1 MLSIIPFYIFFVPLT
16 AVLAI
21 VTIGVAFFDRSGNLP
36 NRIGIFWGGLVCRL
50 AGIKVHVDRG
60 DFDPDGKYILMV
72 NHQSWFDIPVLLVA
86 LKGHQFRI
94 VAKESLFRIPL
105 FGQAMSR
112 IGYIGIDRQNPRR
125 GIKSIQEA
133 IAKSEHASI
142 LIFPEGSRFERLADF
157 KVGPMILAI
166 KSGRPVVPV
175 LISGTYAVLPK
186 DSWRIRPGSVA
197 VRFFP
202 PHDIQN
208 TYTLKERERL
218 KEDLWRIMHA
228 HSKETDEWLDKK
240 RPSP

>member
-1 MLSIIPFYIFFVPLT
+1 MLSIIPFYLFFVPLT
-16 AVLAI
+16 IFFAI
-21 VTIGVAFFDRSGNLP
+21 VVIIASFFDRSGNLS
-36 NRIGIFWGGLVCRL
+36 NRISIFWGGLVCRL
-50 AGIKVHVDRG
+50 AGVRVQVDHG

-86 LKGHQFRI
+86 LRGHQFRF
-94 VAKESLFRIPL
+94 VAKQSLFRIPF

-112 IGYIGIDRQNPRR
+112 IGYIGIDRENPRR

-142 LIFPEGSRFERLADF
+142 LIFPEGSRFKQLGDF
-157 KVGPMILAI
+157 KIGPMILAI

-197 VRFFP
+197 VRIFP
-202 PHDIQN
+202 AHDIKGA
-208 TYTLKERERL
+208 YTLKERDRL
-218 KEDLWRIMHA
+218 KEDIWKIMHE

-240 RPSP
+240 RP